1 MHAPRRALPF
11 GIAARWGAI
20 ADAISLAMIS
30 CVLAMP
36 AVAQTAGEGVS
47 IAVSIV
53 PQGQVT
59 GPAPTTLI
67 LPPLPDAPRRGTSA
81 KGDRTAPK
89 LSTASLA
96 TAPDPT
102 QVAAMAAAKAALATE
117 LGRRF
122 GALPGFAAEGYAPS
136 GVALIPPPDVA
147 APGGLGA
154 SGTQVGGA
162 GSGGAASPAAA
173 PKAVASLA
181 GPVAVPTPKPG
192 VRTAS
197 LTAPGSAAAA
207 AGAADSGSVDTGGAG
222 AGLASPAAGSVA
234 LPRPDPRPA
243 ATASVAP
250 VADASEDAPDAGAAL
265 LGLALPTRK
274 PVMTANASA
283 TAAGDDDDDA
293 PADLQGKATPAQRL
307 SLPEPR
313 PEPDTDAANPVML
326 ASINPKGSATPNDW
340 NTPGVP
346 RPLSAKVP
354 PYAAPPLVES
364 TLGLA
369 PACAAL
375 VRRGL
380 AEMKFDPDLPKA
392 GACGVTE
399 ATKLSAFRAP
409 DGRVVTLDPPAEVRC
424 EVAVAVVNWMRD
436 DMSGAVA
443 RLGAP
448 LQSVKIADSYSCRPR
463 NRVRGAKL
471 SEHAKGGAI
480 DVSGFVL
487 ADGRTFTTKGH
498 DLPMAFR
505 VTMRDTACA
514 RFMTVLGPGSDGYH
528 ENHIHVDLEH
538 RSRVSTYC
546 HWVIDDAPLALRG
559 TKVRRVRL

>member
-1 MHAPRRALPF
+1 M
-11 GIAARWGAI
+11 
-20 ADAISLAMIS
+20 
-30 CVLAMP
+30 
-36 AVAQTAGEGVS
+36 
-47 IAVSIV
+47 

-67 LPPLPDAPRRGTSA
+67 LPPLPDAPHQGKSA

-89 LSTASLA
+89 PSASSLA
-96 TAPDPT
+96 AAPDPA
-102 QVAAMAAAKAALATE
+102 QAAAMAAAKAALATE

-147 APGGLGA
+147 AGNAAAAAAGAGGA
-154 SGTQVGGA
+154 PGTQPGAA
-162 GSGGAASPAAA
+162 GSGGPGAAASDAAEGGVA
-173 PKAVASLA
+173 RVGSGAVPGAAGPNGATGLA
-181 GPVAVPTPKPG
+181 GPVAVPAPKPG

-197 LTAPGSAAAA
+197 LTTTGPDAAATA
-207 AGAADSGSVDTGGAG
+207 TGLGG
-222 AGLASPAAGSVA
+222 AGLAGSAATGSGSAGAIGGPVA

-243 ATASVAP
+243 TTASAAAAAP
-250 VADASEDAPDAGAAL
+250 PAADTSEDAPDAGATF
-265 LGLALPTRK
+265 LGLALPARK

-283 TAAGDDDDDA
+283 TAADDDDDS
-293 PADLQGKATPAQRL
+293 PADLEGKPAPGQRL

-313 PEPDTDAANPVML
+313 PEPDTEAANPVML
-326 ASINPKGSATPNDW
+326 ASINPKGATSPKDW
-340 NTPGVP
+340 NTPSVP
-346 RPLSAKVP
+346 RPLSSKVP

-409 DGRVVTLDPPAEVRC
+409 DGHVVTLDPPAEVRC

-443 RLGAP
+443 KLGAP

-471 SEHAKGGAI
+471 SEHAKGGAV

-538 RSRVSTYC
+538 RTRVSTYC
-546 HWVIDDAPLALRG
+546 HWVIDDAPVALRG